1 MDKATTSRTR
11 ILIEN
16 LTVGY
21 GQAGMRNI
29 LFQDLNLEIH
39 AGELVCFMGSN
50 GVGKSTLIRTLA
62 GLQLP
67 FSGRITY
74 NGHLGNSEITLPQQI
89 AVVLTDKITAT
100 NMTVFEVVS
109 YGRYPYLSWNVNLAE
124 KDINLIEYALEEVH
138 VSHLKEKRLY
148 ELSDGQM
155 QMVMIA
161 RAVVQDTPIILLD
174 EPTAH
179 LDLNNRL
186 EIMNLLR
193 KLAHQSNKAILVATH
208 ELDLALQTADLI
220 WLAGLKKNIIRGIP
234 EDLVLNGSFDSIFQF
249 KGYDLKTGKIQHDPH
264 RGVHIRLSGT
274 SPEYLWT
281 KNALERYGFIVVD
294 DNTGKYNLHIEKEKS
309 LRWLLDESRYFNS
322 LQDLLDELSR
332 EF

>member
-1 MDKATTSRTR
+1 MDKATTSVTR

-21 GQAGMRNI
+21 GQAVMRNI
-29 LFQDLNLEIH
+29 LFEDLNLEML

-62 GLQLP
+62 GLQRP
-67 FSGRITY
+67 FTGRITY
-74 NGHLGNSEITLPQQI
+74 SGHNTSESQVTLPQQI

-100 NMTVFEVVS
+100 NMTVFDMVS
-109 YGRYPYLSWNVNLAE
+109 FGRYPYLTWNVNLVE
-124 KDINLIEYALEEVH
+124 KDIDLIEHALEEVH

-161 RAVVQDTPIILLD
+161 RAIVQDTPIILLD

-186 EIMNLLR
+186 EIMNFLR
-193 KLAHQSNKAILVATH
+193 KLAHKSNKAILVATH

-220 WLAGLKKNIIRGIP
+220 WLAGLEKNIIKGIP

-249 KGYDLKTGKIQHDPH
+249 KGYDLKTGKIQHIPH
-264 RGVHIRLSGT
+264 RGVYIRLSGAD
-274 SPEYLWT
+274 PEYLWT

-294 DNTGKYNLHIEKEKS
+294 DNTGKHNVHIEKDKS
-309 LRWLLDESRYFNS
+309 LRWLLDESRYFHS
-322 LQDLLDELSR
+322 LQNLLNEISR
-332 EF
+332 